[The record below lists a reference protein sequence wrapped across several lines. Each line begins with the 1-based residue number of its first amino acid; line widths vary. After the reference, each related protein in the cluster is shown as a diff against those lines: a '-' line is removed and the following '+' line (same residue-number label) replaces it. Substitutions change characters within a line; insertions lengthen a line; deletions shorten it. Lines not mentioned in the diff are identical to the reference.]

1 MEDNTNRLDKTL
13 ADLTAK
19 DVIVIG
25 AGLLAVRFCA
35 QVASGVM
42 NPQLRKLTKKIE
54 KKTAEMKAE
63 TEYLKHGQYL

>member
-1 MEDNTNRLDKTL
+1 MEDTTNRLDKTL

-25 AGLLAVRFCA
+25 AGLLAVRFCG

-42 NPQLRKLTKKIE
+42 APQLRKLTRKIE
-54 KKTAEMKAE
+54 EKTEKMKAE
-63 TEYLKHGQYL
+63 TEYLKSVKL